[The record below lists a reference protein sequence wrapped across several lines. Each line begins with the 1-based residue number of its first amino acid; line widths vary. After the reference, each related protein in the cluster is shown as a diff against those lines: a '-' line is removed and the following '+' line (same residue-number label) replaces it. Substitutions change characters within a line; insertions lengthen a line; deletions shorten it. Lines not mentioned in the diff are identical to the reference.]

1 MIKSAHT
8 VTAQAF
14 QILLSSSSQEVTTI
28 TLTARAVLDQIQEQ
42 GIQISSVNMIFKQ
55 ETKTK
60 PIA

>member
-60 PIA
+60 QIA